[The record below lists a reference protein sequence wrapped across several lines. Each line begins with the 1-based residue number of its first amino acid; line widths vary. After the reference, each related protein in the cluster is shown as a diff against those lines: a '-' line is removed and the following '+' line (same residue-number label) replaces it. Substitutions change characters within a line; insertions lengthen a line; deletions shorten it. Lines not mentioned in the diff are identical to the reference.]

1 MKKIKFRFPK
11 SGKARGTV
19 QKLFKKVIKDPIKL
33 DIINIAWP
41 VLMELVLSSVF
52 GMIDMMMLGNIAD
65 NEYAAIAVSSVG
77 LTNQPLFLA
86 LAVVQALNVGG
97 TAMIARYYGA
107 GEKMRMENV
116 LKHVMIFGLIFS
128 IPISAFGLIFAE
140 NILAFMGGEP
150 ATVAIGA
157 SYFRIICISYL
168 FQSFNISITGAL
180 RGIGQ
185 TQIPMRINLLVNFF
199 NVIGNAI
206 LIYGLFGFPQLGVV
220 GAATSTATA
229 NLFASFLLVRFLLR
243 GNSELPFS
251 FKHKFTF
258 HKLTLKNLARIGMP
272 SAMEQLILRAG
283 VILFIQIVSSLGTV
297 IFAAHQIGMNILS
310 LTFTT
315 GTALGI
321 ASSSLVGRSLG
332 KKDTD
337 LAEEYATK
345 TSKMGGLL
353 GTVIGLVLFFSSEA
367 IVSLYSNDPAII
379 ESASVALKII
389 AFVQPFQTHQLIV
402 AGSLRG
408 AGDTLFPLASTFAGV
423 LVVRVL
429 TAYYFV
435 FVLNLGLIG
444 AWMGIVLDQFL
455 RWILVGGRFKS
466 GKWKHIVIR

>member
-1 MKKIKFRFPK
+1 MKKRDFRKRK
-11 SGKARGTV
+11 SRKTEGMV
-19 QKLFKKVIKDPIKL
+19 QKGVKKLIKDPIKL
-33 DIINIAWP
+33 TIIAIAWP

-52 GMIDMMMLGNIAD
+52 GMIDMMMLGNISN

-86 LAVVQALNVGG
+86 LSVVQALNVGG

-116 LKHVMIFGLIFS
+116 LKHVMIFGLLFS
-128 IPISAFGLIFAE
+128 IPISAFGFLFAE
-140 NILAFMGGEP
+140 NILAFMGGEA

-157 SYFRIICISYL
+157 DYFRVICISYL

-206 LIYGLFGFPQLGVV
+206 LIYGLFGFPALGVV

-229 NLFASFLLVRFLLR
+229 NLIASILLVRFLMR

-272 SAMEQLILRAG
+272 SALEQLILRVG

-332 KKDTD
+332 EKDTD
-337 LAEEYATK
+337 LAEEYAIK
-345 TSKMGGLL
+345 TSKMGAWL
-353 GTVIGLVLFFSSEA
+353 GVIIGVVLFISSEG
-367 IVSLYSNDPAII
+367 IVGLYSNDPAII
-379 ESASVALKII
+379 ENASMALKII

-408 AGDTLFPLASTFAGV
+408 AGDTIFPLVSTFAGV
-423 LVVRVL
+423 LIVRVI

-435 FVLNLGLIG
+435 YVLNLGLVG

-455 RWILVGGRFKS
+455 RWVLIGGRFKS
-466 GKWKHIVIR
+466 QKWKAIVIN

>member
-1 MKKIKFRFPK
+1 MKKIKFRFPN
-11 SGKARGTV
+11 SGKARGKV
-19 QKLFKKVIKDPIKL
+19 QQLIKKLIKDPIKL

-41 VLMELVLSSVF
+41 VLMELALSSVF
-52 GMIDMMMLGNIAD
+52 GMIDMMMLGNISD

-86 LAVVQALNVGG
+86 LSVVQALNVGG

-140 NILAFMGGEP
+140 NILAFMGGNP

-157 SYFRIICISYL
+157 DYFRVICISYL

-185 TQIPMRINLLVNFF
+185 TKIPMRINLLVNFF

-206 LIYGLFGFPQLGVV
+206 LIYGLFGFPELGVV

-229 NLFASFLLVRFLLR
+229 NLIASFLLVRFLMR
-243 GNSELPFS
+243 GNSELSLS

-272 SAMEQLILRAG
+272 SAIEQLILRAG
-283 VILFIQIVSSLGTV
+283 VILFVQIVSSLGTV

-337 LAEEYATK
+337 LAEEYAIK
-345 TSKMGGLL
+345 TSKMGALL
-353 GTVIGLVLFFSSEA
+353 GTLIGVVLFFSSEA
-367 IVSLYSNDPAII
+367 IVGLYSNDPAII

-408 AGDTLFPLASTFAGV
+408 AGDTIFPLVSTFAGV

-435 FVLNLGLIG
+435 FVLDLGLIG

-455 RWILVGGRFKS
+455 RWLLVGGRFKS
-466 GKWKHIVIR
+466 GKWKHVVIR